1 MGTAVSDAIEQAH
14 DHEQEQA
21 QARKQRSG
29 RPTGPPLAELHV
41 HIGGAV
47 SAATLYSIAHS
58 QGIRLPTEGYW
69 AFEELVTA
77 RPERVKTFDAYLQL
91 FHWTELIQSSP
102 QAMEAAVHSI
112 VGGGY
117 RSCNIDLVELRYC
130 PAKRNRGGERDLD
143 HIIVAS
149 LHGLQRALLEYEDVR
164 AGLILCCDRSLP
176 PEVNEAIVR
185 KAIRYKALGVIGV
198 DLAGP
203 EVTTFGGVRAL
214 EQSFRAAAD
223 EGLGVTVHAGESGTL
238 EEMWEVVERL
248 RPRRIGHGLRATDDD
263 RLLHRLSADGIVLE
277 LCPTSNL
284 RTGVVP
290 DLERYAAIIQ
300 RLNQAGVAYTI
311 NTDGPEMLS
320 TNLPGERALLAHAG
334 ILDEDRLNWTD
345 RVARRAS
352 FLTAGDR
359 FGS

>member
-1 MGTAVSDAIEQAH
+1 MPRGAAVQIN
-14 DHEQEQA
+14 
-21 QARKQRSG
+21 RPVLG
-29 RPTGPPLAELHV
+29 RPPGPPLAELHV
-41 HIGGAV
+41 HVGGAV
-47 SAATLYSIAHS
+47 SPAALYSIAHS

-77 RPERVKTFDAYLQL
+77 HPDRVKSFDSYLRL

-102 QAMEAAVHSI
+102 QAMEASVHSI

-143 HIIVAS
+143 HIIIAS
-149 LHGLQRALLEYEDVR
+149 LHGLQRALLEYKEVR
-164 AGLILCCDRSLP
+164 AGLILCCDRSLA

-185 KAIRYKALGVIGV
+185 KAIRYRTLGVVGV

-203 EVTTFGGVRAL
+203 EVVTFGGVARLERA
-214 EQSFRAAAD
+214 FRAAAD
-223 EGLGVTVHAGESGTL
+223 AGLGVTVHAGEAGTL

-248 RPRRIGHGLRATDDD
+248 RPHRIGHGLRAVDDD

-284 RTGVVP
+284 RTGIVP
-290 DLERYAAIIQ
+290 DLESYGRIIA
-300 RLNQAGVAYTI
+300 RLNQAGVAYTL
-311 NTDGPEMLS
+311 NTDGPEMLC
-320 TNLPGERALLAHAG
+320 TNLPAERGLLLEAG
-334 ILDEDRLNWTD
+334 ILDADRLAWTD

-352 FLTAGDR
+352 FLSAGDR
-359 FGS
+359 VVL

>member
-1 MGTAVSDAIEQAH
+1 MMAVETPMRATEPRGRS
-14 DHEQEQA
+14 
-21 QARKQRSG
+21 RSG
-29 RPTGPPLAELHV
+29 RPEGPPLAELHV
-41 HIGGAV
+41 HVGAAV
-47 SAATLYSIAHS
+47 SPATLYTIAHK

-77 RPERVKTFDAYLQL
+77 GADRVKTFDGYLSL

-102 QAMEAAVHSI
+102 QAMEESVHSI
-112 VGGGY
+112 IGGGY

-143 HIIVAS
+143 HIIMAT
-149 LHGLQRALLEYEDVR
+149 LHGLQRALLEYEEVT

-185 KAIRYKALGVIGV
+185 KAIRYRDLGIVGI

-203 EVTTFGGVRAL
+203 EATTFGGVAVLARP
-214 EQSFRAAAD
+214 FRAAA
-223 EGLGVTVHAGESGTL
+223 EAGLGITVHAGETGTL
-238 EEMWEVVERL
+238 EEMWEVVEAL
-248 RPRRIGHGLRATDDD
+248 RPSRIGHGLRAVDDD

-290 DLERYAAIIQ
+290 DLETYARIIR
-300 RLNQAGVAYTI
+300 RLDQAGVAYTL
-311 NTDGPEMLS
+311 NTGGPEMLS
-320 TNLPGERALLAHAG
+320 TSLPAERALLLEAG
-334 ILDEDRLNWTD
+334 IVDAHRLAWTD
-345 RVARRAS
+345 RVARRAT
-352 FLTAGDR
+352 FLGAGNR
-359 FGS
+359 FIR

>member
-1 MGTAVSDAIEQAH
+1 MEAVINTDSVPDQGR
-14 DHEQEQA
+14 QP
-21 QARKQRSG
+21 G
-29 RPTGPPLAELHV
+29 RPPGGPLAELHV

-47 SAATLYSIAHS
+47 SPATLYSIAHS
-58 QGIRLPTEGYW
+58 QGIRLPSEGYW

-77 RPERVKTFDAYLQL
+77 RPDRVQTFESYLQL

-102 QAMEAAVHSI
+102 QAMEASVHSI

-149 LHGLQRALLEYEDVR
+149 LHGLQRALLEYEEVR

-185 KAIRYKALGVIGV
+185 KAIRYRDLGVVGV

-203 EVTTFGGVRAL
+203 ERATFGGMAAL
-214 EQSFRAAAD
+214 ERPFRAAAD
-223 EGLGVTVHAGESGTL
+223 AGLGVTVHTGEAGSVD
-238 EEMWEVVERL
+238 EMWEVVERL
-248 RPRRIGHGLRATDDD
+248 RPHRIGHGLRAVDDD
-263 RLLHRLSADGIVLE
+263 RLLYRLSADGTVLE

-284 RTGVVP
+284 RTGIVP
-290 DLERYAAIIQ
+290 DLPSYERIIR
-300 RLNQAGVAYTI
+300 RLDQAGVAYTI
-311 NTDGPEMLS
+311 NTDGPEMLC
-320 TNLPGERALLAHAG
+320 TNLPGERALLAAAG
-334 ILDEDRLNWTD
+334 ILDAERLAWTD
-345 RVARRAS
+345 RVARRAT
-352 FLTAGDR
+352 FLASGDR
-359 FGS
+359 FSA

>member
-1 MGTAVSDAIEQAH
+1 MVVDEPVAT
-14 DHEQEQA
+14 DHEA
-21 QARKQRSG
+21 SARTWSQQRSG
-29 RPTGPPLAELHV
+29 RPPGPPLAELHV

-47 SAATLYSIAHS
+47 SPATLYSIAHS
-58 QGIRLPTEGYW
+58 QGIRLPTVGYW

-77 RPERVKTFDAYLQL
+77 TPDRVKTFDGYLNL

-102 QAMEAAVHSI
+102 QAMEASVHSI

-149 LHGLQRALLEYEDVR
+149 LHGLQRALLEYKEVR
-164 AGLILCCDRSLP
+164 AGLVLCCDRSLP

-185 KAIRYKALGVIGV
+185 KAIRYSALGIVGI

-203 EVTTFGGVRAL
+203 EATTFGGVARLERA
-214 EQSFRAAAD
+214 FRSAAD
-223 EGLGVTVHAGESGTL
+223 AGLGVTVHAGEAGTL
-238 EEMWEVVERL
+238 EEMWEVVDRL
-248 RPRRIGHGLRATDDD
+248 RPRRIGHGLRAVDDD
-263 RLLHRLSADGIVLE
+263 HLLQRLSADGIVLE

-284 RTGVVP
+284 RTGIVP
-290 DLERYAAIIQ
+290 DLATYAGIIQ
-300 RLNQAGVAYTI
+300 RLHQAGVAYTI
-311 NTDGPEMLS
+311 NTDGPEMLG
-320 TNLPGERALLAHAG
+320 TNMPGERALLREAG
-334 ILDEDRLNWTD
+334 ILDDERLAWTD

-352 FLTAGDR
+352 FIAAGDR
-359 FGS
+359 YVS